1 MSLCQD
7 AQSRGKGESKKGGE
21 TTTKLAHPPEDLDDD
36 FEHCDDDLG
45 HLVGHAL
52 ADEGVL
58 WSVVL

>member
-7 AQSRGKGESKKGGE
+7 AQNRGKGESKKGGE
-21 TTTKLAHPPEDLDDD
+21 TADKLAHPPEDLDDD